1 MLEKQM
7 IDVAVNG
14 QLNTKTDE
22 RLTDESN
29 FLKQENVRFVK
40 TGALTKRFGFDILD
54 DVTTEES
61 IDIISDSR
69 ALLALSAPNK
79 RTFLKFNE
87 NDNEFKPYPDM
98 KSTSPFQLELETE
111 ISSEY
116 GMYAADMDYIDGVY
130 CVIGQHQSPND
141 NASIYYMDA
150 DSGETIVFYDVFN
163 LNNIKVRAIEIS
175 GAAYFFIVGQVDGT
189 SNFSWQLRDKFG
201 VLITSATV
209 ASSVVADSNLDLIG
223 NIAGN
228 GFLVALQTSA
238 GNDFICYDFDFA
250 LTTPVLTNF
259 TINPTVGPTAPSCF
273 SLIKDSSKYYVVYF
287 GSTGNRARFTSFN
300 AAGSIIDDTVDF
312 SLTFVTSTPN
322 IERIS
327 AAVSGDFIYAYVNAG
342 PTADGLQQV
351 QLSKYQFS
359 TASLSITNLIP
370 PCLILTQMF
379 LDQDQ
384 WCIVGSTRNGD
395 AESCWILGQE
405 RQVLGQ
411 FHHLTAWQ
419 RDTNHNQLTKIVE
432 RGSDLYFVANKAIAY
447 EGEGGELR
455 EKYGISLIK
464 INRTN
469 YKQKYISSKI
479 GDSLVRSGAFLHEYD
494 NFTFTENGF
503 ISKPT
508 IVNTTNNVGLG
519 SIAAGTYRYVA
530 MYEFTDKSGR
540 VHRSAPSLP
549 RTVTIPGA
557 NYSVTLAV
565 TTSPSNKNDRG
576 YTVVFYRTLAGGS
589 TYYRVSPL
597 NRPASLI
604 QGPSLF
610 ATYDDALADASIA
623 DNELLYTTG
632 GVLDNDPCPPC
643 TFVCNHN
650 NRLWV
655 VHALEKD
662 QVNYSKVIS
671 QGEGVAFSDFFFFNV
686 LSQQNKRRD
695 EITALASLR
704 DKLVIFKRNS
714 IHYVS
719 GDGAN
724 DTGAAST
731 LTNPEMVYFDIGCTE
746 PKSVINI
753 PQGTMFKSE
762 KGIYLL
768 DAGLGLNYI
777 GAAVE
782 AYNSSEILSAEINE
796 EENIVLFQTATEI
809 LIFDYQQNRW
819 SVDTIA
825 VDKMTVWN
833 KKNVYL
839 LTEDNKTKV
848 FLETT
853 DYQDCDID
861 EARQNVSMRMQTGWM
876 KLSVLQ
882 GFSRIYRC
890 YILGKYLSAHTLK
903 LRAYYD
909 YDDSTF
915 DEYDLT
921 HDPSNTVYQF
931 GVHLKRQKCE
941 SIKIEVYD
949 VGTGASVQLSGI
961 TFEVGIKRGLAKL
974 PAAKRY

>member
-1 MLEKQM
+1 MLQKQM

-22 RLTDESN
+22 RLTDEAN

-40 TGALTKRFGFDILD
+40 TGALTKRFGFDFLD
-54 DVTTEES
+54 NVTSQES

-69 ALLALSAPNK
+69 SLLALSAPNK
-79 RTFLKFNE
+79 RTFLKYNE
-87 NDNEFKPYPDM
+87 NDAEFKPYPDM
-98 KSTSPFQLELETE
+98 KSTSPFQLELQTE

-116 GMYAADMDYIDGVY
+116 GMYAADFDYIDGVY
-130 CVIGQHQSPND
+130 CVVGQHQSPND
-141 NASIYYMDA
+141 NASIYYLDA
-150 DSGETIVFYDVFN
+150 DSGETIIFYDVFN
-163 LNNIKVRAIEIS
+163 LNNIKVRSITITGES
-175 GAAYFFIVGQVDGT
+175 YFFIVGNVDSGG
-189 SNFSWQLRDKFG
+189 NFRWELRTKFG
-201 VLITSATV
+201 VLVDSDTVTSTMV
-209 ASSVVADSNLDLIG
+209 TDSNLDMIE
-223 NIAGN
+223 NIAGT
-228 GFLVALQTSA
+228 GFLVAFQTST
-238 GNDFICYDFDFA
+238 GNDFICYDFDFTV
-250 LTTPVLTNF
+250 TTPVVTNF
-259 TINPTVGPTAPSCF
+259 TINPTTGPVAPSCF
-273 SLIKDSSKYYVVYF
+273 SLIKNDNNYYFSYF
-287 GSTGNRARFTSFN
+287 GTSGNRAYFTSCD
-300 AAGSIIDDTVDF
+300 ATGTLVDDSVIF
-312 SLTFVTSTPN
+312 SLGFVTSTPN

-327 AAVSGDFIYAYVNAG
+327 SSISGDFIYAYVNAG
-342 PTADGLQQV
+342 PTSDGLQQV
-351 QLSKYQFS
+351 QFSKYQFS
-359 TASLSITNLIP
+359 LASLSVTNLIP

-405 RQVLGQ
+405 RQILGQ

-419 RDTNHNQLTKIVE
+419 RDTTHNQLTKIVE
-432 RGSDLYFVANKAIAY
+432 RGSDLYFIANKAIAY
-447 EGEGGELR
+447 EGEAGNLN

-464 INRTN
+464 INRSN

-508 IVNTTNNVGLG
+508 IINTTNNIGLG
-519 SIAAGTYRYVA
+519 SIAAGTYRYIA

-549 RTVTIPGA
+549 KVVTIPGA
-557 NYSVTLAV
+557 GYSVTLAV

-576 YTVVFYRTLAGGS
+576 YSVVFYRTLASGS

-604 QGPSLF
+604 QGASLF
-610 ATYDDALADASIA
+610 ATYNDTLADASIA

-632 GVLDNDPCPPC
+632 GVLENDPCPPC

-686 LSQQNKRRD
+686 FSQQNKRRD

-704 DKLVIFKRNS
+704 DKLIIFKRNS

-724 DTGAAST
+724 DTGTAST
-731 LTNPEMVYFDIGCTE
+731 LTNPEMVYFDIGCIE
-746 PKSVINI
+746 PKSVVNI

-768 DAGLGLNYI
+768 DAGLGLNYT

-782 AYNSSEILSAEINE
+782 AFNANEILSSEINE
-796 EENIVLFQTATEI
+796 EENLVLFQTASEI
-809 LIFDYQQNRW
+809 LIFDYQQGRW

-825 VDKMTVWN
+825 VDKLTVWN

-839 LTEDNKTKV
+839 LNDDSMTKV
-848 FLETT
+848 FIETN

-861 EARQNVSMRMQTGWM
+861 QVRQNVSMRMQTGWM

-909 YDDSTF
+909 YDDSVF

-931 GVHLKRQKCE
+931 GIHLKRQKCE

-961 TFEVGIKRGLAKL
+961 TFEVGIKKGLAKL
-974 PAAKRY
+974 PATKRY